1 MTGDDLQALA
11 ATALEEIAGAA
22 DPDQLE
28 EVRRRYLARHGG
40 SIAAAADRLAEVR
53 GEERAA
59 LGRAFNAAKRAVTE
73 ALEQREAELQ
83 ASLWDRELAEE
94 RMDLSHPLHPLQRGH
109 QHPVARTVREIEDIF
124 TGLGYTT
131 VAGPEI
137 EDDLHNF
144 QLLNMPEEHP
154 ARDGHDTFYL
164 GGSAQGWLYRTHTS
178 PMQIRTMLA
187 GKPPFRIIVPGKV
200 ARRDNPDPTHNP
212 VFHQV
217 EGLCVDEGVTVA
229 DLKGTLE
236 YVLGQL
242 FGQDR
247 RVRLRASFFPYT
259 EPSLEADVACGICA
273 GEGCRSCLNKGWI
286 EILGSGMVHP
296 SVLAAVGVDPARYS
310 GFAFGMGPD
319 RITALRYGIR
329 DVRELYEND
338 MRLLEGF

>member
-1 MTGDDLQALA
+1 VTGDDLQALA
-11 ATALEEIAGAA
+11 RSALEEIAGAA
-22 DPDQLE
+22 DADQLE
-28 EVRRRYLARHGG
+28 QVRRRYLARHGG
-40 SIAAAADRLAEVR
+40 SIAEGANQLAQLQ
-53 GEERAA
+53 GEQRSSF
-59 LGRAFNAAKRAVTE
+59 GQAFNAAKRAVVE
-73 ALEQREAELQ
+73 ALERREAELE
-83 ASLWDRELAEE
+83 AKLRDRELEAE
-94 RMDLSHPLHPLQRGH
+94 RLDVSHPLHPLARGH

-124 TGLGYTT
+124 ARLGYAA

-144 QLLNMPEEHP
+144 QLLNMPKEHP

-164 GGSAQGWLYRTHTS
+164 AGGAVGWLYRTHTS

-187 GKPPFRIIVPGKV
+187 GRPPFRIIVPGKV

-236 YVLGQL
+236 HVLRQL
-242 FGQDR
+242 FGR
-247 RVRLRASFFPYT
+247 TRGVRLRASFFPYT
-259 EPSLEADVACGICA
+259 EPSLEADVACGICL

-296 SVLAAVGVDPARYS
+296 EVLAAVGVDPDRYS
-310 GFAFGMGPD
+310 GFAVGMGPD

-338 MRLLEGF
+338 LRLLEGF

>member
-11 ATALEEIAGAA
+11 RSALEEIAGVA
-22 DPDQLE
+22 DQDQLE

-40 SIAAAADRLAEVR
+40 SIAAAATQLARVQ

-59 LGRAFNAAKRAVTE
+59 LGRAFNSAKGAVTE
-73 ALEQREAELQ
+73 ALERRQTELEQ
-83 ASLWDRELAEE
+83 GSWEVGLSAEE
-94 RMDLSHPLHPLQRGH
+94 MDVTHPLHPLRRGH

-124 TGLGYTT
+124 ARLGYLS

-144 QLLNMPEEHP
+144 QMLNMPPEHP

-164 GGSAQGWLYRTHTS
+164 AGDGAGWLYRTHTS
-178 PMQIRTMLA
+178 PMQMRTMLA
-187 GKPPFRIIVPGKV
+187 GQPPFRIIVPGKV

-217 EGLCVDEGVTVA
+217 EGLCVDQGVTVA

-236 YVLGQL
+236 YVLRQL
-242 FGQDR
+242 FGKER
-247 RVRLRASFFPYT
+247 GVRLRASFFPYT
-259 EPSLEADVACGICA
+259 EPSLEADVACGICL
-273 GEGCRSCLNKGWI
+273 GEGCRSCLGKGWI

-296 SVLAAVGVDPARYS
+296 DVLATAGVDPDRYS

-319 RITALRYGIR
+319 RIAALRYGIR

-338 MRLLEGF
+338 LRLLEGF